1 MPIPSRL
8 IPQADKLDDVIFA
21 ALAVKEGRRT
31 FQGIAQAMSKVGRQG
46 RYYRLAAEILGLIK
60 RSGPNTSVLTDFG
73 AKVLEADT
81 KQQKELIKQA
91 ILRAKVPAL
100 VLSLMESSGDAG
112 VSREDIKS
120 LLETEAPGLGESMI
134 PRRVSTLLS
143 WLLYA
148 GIVKRKRNKYIV
160 GSLPKSVEFMVYE
173 ESEPLYPFSPQ
184 LVEHAPTE
192 KALVEPAEREISY
205 IVETAARERAVRSH
219 RKLVDLM
226 SEKIKKAGFI
236 PKSNQYVDLATLIN
250 SKVFLFEMKSVTPR
264 NFHSQVRKATSQLY
278 EYRYIQNLAEAELCI
293 VTDNKPPA
301 AKKWLIEYLVKD
313 RNILI
318 CWRKGSGFVCSP
330 EMKERLRR
338 FL

>member
-8 IPQADKLDDVIFA
+8 IPQADKLEDVLFA
-21 ALAVKEGRRT
+21 ALAVKEGHRT
-31 FQGIAQAMSKVGRQG
+31 FQDIAQAMGKVGRQG
-46 RYYRLAAEILGLIK
+46 RYYRLAAEILGLIEK
-60 RSGPNTSVLTDFG
+60 PRPNTSVLTDFG

-91 ILRAKVPAL
+91 ILKARVPAL
-100 VLSLMESSGDAG
+100 ALSLIEGSGSTG
-112 VSREDIKS
+112 VSREDIAS
-120 LLETEAPGLGESMI
+120 FLGGEAPGLGKSMI

-148 GIVKRKRNKYIV
+148 GIVKKKRDKYII

-192 KALVEPAEREISY
+192 KALVEPAEGEISY
-205 IVETAARERAVRSH
+205 IIKAATRERAVKSH
-219 RKLVDLM
+219 QKLVNLM

-236 PKSNQYVDLATLIN
+236 PKSNRYVDLATLID
-250 SKVFLFEMKSVTPR
+250 SKVFLFEMKSVTSR
-264 NFHSQVRKATSQLY
+264 NFHDQVRKAISQLY
-278 EYRYIQNLAEAELCI
+278 EYRYTQNLAEAELCI
-293 VTDNKPPA
+293 VTDNKPSVA
-301 AKKWLIEYLVKD
+301 RKWLIEYLIKD

-318 CWRKGSGFVCSP
+318 CWRKGNRFACPP
-330 EMKERLRR
+330 EIKERLRR